1 MSNRDGV
8 VIENSPLSSAV
19 VVAITV
25 LPPINKLTVL
35 PASAVPSIVGVASSE
50 FNWSAVVV
58 IVGCSIVASIVID
71 KASDAAEVFP
81 ASSSDVTV
89 KA

>member
-19 VVAITV
+19 VVAIATPLLNKVTV
-25 LPPINKLTVL
+25 LS
-35 PASAVPSIVGVASSE
+35 ASAVPAIVGLELFVSVV
-50 FNWSAVVV
+50 VVV
-58 IVGCSIVASIVID
+58 IAGCSGAVASIVID

-81 ASSSDVTV
+81 ASSVAVTV
-89 KA
+89 NE

>member
-35 PASAVPSIVGVASSE
+35 PASAVPAIVGLELFVSVV
-50 FNWSAVVV
+50 VVV
-58 IVGCSIVASIVID
+58 IAGCSGAVASIVID
-71 KASDAAEVFP
+71 KASDDSDVLS
-81 ASSSDVTV
+81 ASSVAVTV
-89 KA
+89 NE